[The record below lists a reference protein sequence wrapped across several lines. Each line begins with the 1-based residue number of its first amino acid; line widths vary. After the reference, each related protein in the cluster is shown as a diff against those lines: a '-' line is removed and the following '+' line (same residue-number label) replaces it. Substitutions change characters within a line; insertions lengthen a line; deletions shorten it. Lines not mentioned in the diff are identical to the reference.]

1 MRAVLL
7 ITIAIGTYYRWR
19 LSLHRTY
26 YPVDHPGVSNAQLVK
41 ENTRL
46 ARIYKNR
53 SISEQNSLDMAW
65 DLLMDPSYQCLVQTI
80 CGSLDELKRFRQ
92 LLVQTVMAT
101 DIADVELRADR
112 NRRWELAFAKKD
124 GTNKTDEGDSN
135 ANERPLQS
143 ELNEEKAT
151 TAQEDRNRKATIVL
165 EHLVQA
171 SDIAHTMQH
180 FDVFRKWNERLFRE
194 MYLAFLSGRSDKDP
208 SEFWYKGEIGFF
220 TFYIIPLTKKLKD
233 CGVFGVSSDEYLNYA
248 ENNLQIWEAKG
259 EEIVRELQE
268 KVKMEYGAPP
278 KVGGMAA

>member
-1 MRAVLL
+1 M
-7 ITIAIGTYYRWR
+7 
-19 LSLHRTY
+19 
-26 YPVDHPGVSNAQLVK
+26 DHPGVSNAQLVK